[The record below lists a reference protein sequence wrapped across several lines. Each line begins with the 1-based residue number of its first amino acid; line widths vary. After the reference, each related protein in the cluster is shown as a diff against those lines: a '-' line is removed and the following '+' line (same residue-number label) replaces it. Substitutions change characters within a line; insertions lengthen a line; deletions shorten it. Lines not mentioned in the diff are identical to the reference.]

1 VTKIFYLTYSYRH
14 GTIVRF
20 TSRDSEKL
28 ILFFKLV
35 SVRVCACVHKHWF
48 RRYALHVRSAESAES
63 RSCRYKTRQV
73 CSWVEFVDGCD
84 AIHQAEM
91 RADLSSQARTL
102 DINVHHLRGNAITA
116 DPLSDSNE
124 ILCR

>member
-1 VTKIFYLTYSYRH
+1 MYRKSYSQSK
-14 GTIVRF
+14 TVRF
-20 TSRDSEKL
+20 FL
-28 ILFFKLV
+28 AHPVYI
-35 SVRVCACVHKHWF
+35 
-48 RRYALHVRSAESAES
+48 
-63 RSCRYKTRQV
+63 TRQV